1 MRESINLKRNRAF
14 TQCPLRGEQAPGQT
28 CVVVICW
35 SYHSYTHRHPH
46 PYPPGP
52 PPGSFT
58 EWQGKCAKVTEGH
71 RKTEAIREREK
82 ENMYVC
88 VCVCDSMSV
97 VLCLSKASLSLPE
110 ERSCWFNWSQA
121 KPCRPCPHLLS
132 LLSVELSP
140 ALSISLMHFINRTYY
155 LIPNLCPSS
164 FASLSGCHWELQS
177 AQNQH
182 G

>member
-1 MRESINLKRNRAF
+1 MCCCYMLELSQLY
-14 TQCPLRGEQAPGQT
+14 
-28 CVVVICW
+28 
-35 SYHSYTHRHPH
+35 SSS
-46 PYPPGP
+46 P
-52 PPGSFT
+52 PPLPSWASPRLFY
-58 EWQGKCAKVTEGH
+58 WVTRQMCKSYRGTQKD
-71 RKTEAIREREK
+71 RGDKRERK
-82 ENMYVC
+82 RKYVGVC

-121 KPCRPCPHLLS
+121 KRCRPCPHLLS

-164 FASLSGCHWELQS
+164 FASLSGRHWELQS